1 MNVAVIPARG
11 GSKRIPGKNIKP
23 FCGRP
28 MIGWP
33 LEVALKSGLFR
44 RVIVSTDS
52 QEIAA
57 TAREWG
63 AEVPFLRPAALAD
76 DFTPTADVL
85 AHALEWLREQGE
97 SYQRCC
103 LIYPTAVFA
112 TVRDLAAGLEL
123 LRESGAGAVIPVAAF
138 PAPIQRAFVMNEAG
152 RLSMLWPEHE
162 LTRTNDLPESY
173 HDAGQFYWLDCD
185 RFLKGRKIYTDDAV
199 GLVLPRYRV
208 VDIDTPEDWQV
219 AEHLFRAFR
228 SAQSR
233 TMEVTP

>member
-1 MNVAVIPARG
+1 MYEAQSGN
-11 GSKRIPGKNIKP
+11 
-23 FCGRP
+23 GRRVLGDP
-28 MIGWP
+28 
-33 LEVALKSGLFR
+33 R
-44 RVIVSTDS
+44 RVIEALRLPRHTYLLVGLLIGHPD
-52 QEIAA
+52 QDPQFKPRPPAA
-57 TAREWG
+57 FTAAVDTYPE
-63 AEVPFLRPAALAD
+63 AEDLTAALAD